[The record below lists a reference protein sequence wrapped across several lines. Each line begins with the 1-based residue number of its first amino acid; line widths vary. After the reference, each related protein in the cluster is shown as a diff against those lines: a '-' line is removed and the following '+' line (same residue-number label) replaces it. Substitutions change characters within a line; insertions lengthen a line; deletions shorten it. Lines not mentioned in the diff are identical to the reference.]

1 MGRGWSAVFH
11 AVSALCLLHV
21 AGVLAAAE
29 YPNSPIRIIVP
40 FSPGSSADLRT
51 RQVAQ
56 YLAERFAK
64 PVVVENKPGA
74 SGILGMRLGAKA
86 PPDGYTLTFVNNSTT
101 AIVPQLHKN
110 LGFDIANDFSTIALM
125 AYGAAILV
133 TNPAVPAN
141 TVKELV
147 ALAKSKPNSL
157 TCGSSGVGSAQHL
170 PMEMF
175 KRLAGVELIHV
186 PFKGDSDTLTSLLGG
201 HVSMTFAAA
210 TGVLPHIKSG
220 KLKALAVGGRRRLAT
235 LPDVPTMAEAGYP
248 AFEWH
253 NWFGFVAP
261 STTPKDIVA
270 RLNKEMMS
278 FLALPNIKQEFLDA
292 GYEIAAGS
300 PEDLAA
306 QIKKDTARYGELI
319 RELKLELE

>member
-141 TVKELV
+141 TVKGPRGARQVQAEFLDV
-147 ALAKSKPNSL
+147 RLI
-157 TCGSSGVGSAQHL
+157 GSRQRPAFAHGDVQAFG
-170 PMEMF
+170 
-175 KRLAGVELIHV
+175 RRRILIHV

-306 QIKKDTARYGELI
+306 YSGPT
-319 RELKLELE
+319 